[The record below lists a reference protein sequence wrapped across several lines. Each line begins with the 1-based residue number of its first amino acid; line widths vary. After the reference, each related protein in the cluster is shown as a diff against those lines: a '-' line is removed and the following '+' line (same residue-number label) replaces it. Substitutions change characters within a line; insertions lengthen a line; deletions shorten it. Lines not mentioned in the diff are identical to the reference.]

1 MSPLVTVTVPCS
13 GDRHVS
19 PLGDVSPRDVTLSI
33 DRHLTRVP
41 FQCRLCDGPVLLERP
56 TQTTGRSPISLPTN
70 GIGRM
75 PAESR

>member
-1 MSPLVTVTVPCS
+1 MSPLVTVTVPRS

-19 PLGDVSPRDVTLSI
+19 PLGDVSPRDVTASSMSLG
-33 DRHLTRVP
+33 VG
-41 FQCRLCDGPVLLERP
+41 FLERA
-56 TQTTGRSPISLPTN
+56 THTTARSPISLPKS